1 VAREEADGAGVRK
14 DDRPRSAD
22 DDGGESQTDAE
33 IEPMDGVNSVAG
45 AEYDGNGCVTDIG
58 DASEARQG
66 DGDDDDESGARR
78 GAGEDSI
85 AARSSEVQLCTGNAG
100 QRMAEKSPDER
111 EKCG

>member
-1 VAREEADGAGVRK
+1 MTADEVDEPDGCSWRRAGDADG
-14 DDRPRSAD
+14 
-22 DDGGESQTDAE
+22 
-33 IEPMDGVNSVAG
+33 
-45 AEYDGNGCVTDIG
+45 
-58 DASEARQG
+58 EA
-66 DGDDDDESGARR
+66 DESGARR